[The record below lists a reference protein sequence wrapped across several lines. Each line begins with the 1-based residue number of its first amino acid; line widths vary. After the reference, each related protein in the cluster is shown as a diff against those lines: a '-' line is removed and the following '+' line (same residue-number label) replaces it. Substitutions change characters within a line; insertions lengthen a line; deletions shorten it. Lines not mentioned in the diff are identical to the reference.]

1 LKNYAKRI
9 KMKINKNPSIP
20 LHQLKNQKMKKET
33 PAIVEPSTPL
43 STNKEGIPVFD
54 WVVLWFQDKK
64 GNPSR
69 PSLKGFVNKPDGS
82 RMEIVLW
89 DVISERGTPYFK
101 GRIMPE
107 RKPQQEQVNEQK
119 PNEESAPY

>member
-1 LKNYAKRI
+1 
-9 KMKINKNPSIP
+9 MKINKNLSIP

-33 PAIVEPSTPL
+33 PANVESSTPV
-43 STNKEGIPVFD
+43 STPNELPSFD
-54 WVVLWFQDKK
+54 GVVLWKQDQN

-69 PSLKGFVNKPDGS
+69 PSLKGFVNKPDGT

-89 DVISERGTPYFK
+89 DSLSASGNAYFK

-107 RKPQQEQVNEQK
+107 RKPQQEPVNQQK

>member
-1 LKNYAKRI
+1 MKNYAKRI
-9 KMKINKNPSIP
+9 KMKINKNLSIP

-33 PAIVEPSTPL
+33 PAIVEPSTPINPQNGL
-43 STNKEGIPVFD
+43 PVFD
-54 WVVLWFQDKK
+54 WVVLWKQDKK
-64 GNPSR
+64 DNPSR
-69 PSLKGFVNKPDGS
+69 PALKGFVNKPDGT

-107 RKPQQEQVNEQK
+107 RKQQQEPVNEQK